1 MFSKVTLRH
10 FTPLLFLCT
19 YVTNLTAQP
28 FWERDAGYGAGGT
41 VRIGGGR
48 EEETLKSMA
57 LLPGGKIL
65 VAGRYGGDLSFIM
78 ARYHANGQLD
88 ASFGSNG
95 KTAFRLGNHSGE
107 AKEILTLSDGR
118 FILGATGENAQG
130 MEVFSLVR
138 FLPDGA
144 PDNTFGTNGV
154 AKGPSSPDL
163 HEKLNALALQQ
174 DGRILAA
181 GSTNYINGAEDQQSV
196 TLQRFSANGGI
207 DHSFGINGAVRL
219 PYPGQHYEF
228 NAVAVQA
235 DGRIVAAGSNSDKIL
250 VARFWPNGTVDST
263 FGINGVKFLQY
274 SAAGKTRCRAI
285 ALLPNGKILL
295 GAWCHEYWYNN
306 GAIAIRLLSDG
317 SLDPTFH
324 NGGMSFIH
332 CNYQLNTSSMT
343 LQNDGKIV
351 LAAAGLN
358 NDPWPFTGIFR
369 FQPDGA
375 PDSSFA
381 QNGAWVNPVGNEHS
395 ALYSIHAMSDGKLL
409 AGGIAKE
416 FSDFDFTLLRLQ
428 NDGSPDPGFGNN
440 GLVFT
445 DFKWGNDKAGGIYPR
460 ADGKMLLAG
469 NFLIGDFN
477 SSDNLCALTQ
487 LLPDGTADAGF
498 GTGGIDT
505 FPGGSLVSVVF
516 QSDGKILAGVDSYFG
531 QQGALYRRLPSGGAD
546 SSFGQFGHVDS
557 VFGNYAGPK
566 IVQVGILSN
575 GKIVVAGSV
584 IRPGTFR
591 DFILTCLLPDG
602 SRDVSFGNNGFIL
615 VDFNNKDDGVYGLA
629 IQPDDK
635 ILLAGNGWNG
645 GSNKKDIV
653 VMRFHPN
660 GTFDGGWGQNGV
672 KFDDFGAPIGEGVS
686 YMTFTPTGKLMLAVQ
701 CQITV
706 DVFEDAIFENA
717 VACYNADGTPDA
729 TFGNAGK
736 VVIPL
741 NTPFAGSRFIRQ
753 IRFLPNGKF
762 ATAAFLPLASGNP
775 DSFAIEIKRYL
786 PNGAADTLPA
796 ANSIISDQWGNGFG
810 VFAIEMLPSDGI
822 AWLAGSTYFDHQLNE
837 DMVVARYRF
846 QAGCFP
852 LSIQSVSETGVGGT
866 QVNISPSPSCPAMN
880 LLTDCGELKICLCG
894 KDPTFIVPYKND
906 NPLNGVSTFDL
917 VLISKHILG
926 LETFGSPYQI
936 IAADV
941 NKSGSV
947 TTFDIVEIRKLILGI
962 YQNFPNNTSWRFI
975 RKDHAFPNPANP
987 FSPAFPE
994 KDTVYGFDPPA
1005 RLAYRA
1011 VKTGDVNF
1019 TQQTGCDNYLEPEPR
1034 QSLSFSA
1041 AWQSAK
1047 AGDMLSVPVFFNGD
1061 IACAAWQCALRFDA
1075 ATLELTEVQPG
1086 EWKDWNADNF
1096 GLSGAGDGIIRAVW
1110 FSEKGNDYLI
1120 RSGTVL
1126 FRLVFRVKKDIRA
1139 EEAFLSMD
1147 DSILPPSAYRENGDA
1162 ITLSLHNQIKVAGKP
1177 MSAAIRVSPN
1187 PVGESLCF
1195 SIENTRTAKG
1205 ELRIY
1210 DAGGSVRFQHTVTW
1224 TDNTAVCLSGI
1235 ASWPAGL
1242 YTWRYFGSSG
1252 ESGEGKFLKM

>member
-10 FTPLLFLCT
+10 IAPLYFLCAYT
-19 YVTNLTAQP
+19 LCLTAQP
-28 FWERDAGYGAGGT
+28 SWERDAAFGAGGT

-48 EEETLKSMA
+48 EEETVKSMA

-65 VAGRYGGDLSFIM
+65 AAGRYGGDLSFIM

-95 KTAFRLGNHSGE
+95 KTAFRLGSHFGE

-118 FILGATGENAQG
+118 FILGATGENVEG
-130 MEVFSLVR
+130 LEVFSLVR
-138 FLPDGA
+138 FLADGA
-144 PDNTFGTNGV
+144 PDNTFGTNSV
-154 AKGPSSPDL
+154 AKGPSVPGL
-163 HEKLNALALQQ
+163 HDKLNAIALQQ
-174 DGRILAA
+174 DGKILAA
-181 GSTNYINGAEDQQSV
+181 GSTNYINGEEDQQSV
-196 TLQRFSANGGI
+196 TLQRFSSNGGI
-207 DHSFGINGAVRL
+207 DPSFGINGVVRL
-219 PYPGQHYEF
+219 LYPGQHYEF
-228 NAVAVQA
+228 NAIAVQA

-274 SAAGKTRCRAI
+274 SAAGKTRCRAV

-324 NGGMSFIH
+324 NGGMSFVH

-343 LQNDGKIV
+343 LQSDGKIV

-358 NDPWPFTGIFR
+358 NDPWPFTAIFR

-395 ALYSIHAMSDGKLL
+395 ALYNILALPDGKIL
-409 AGGIAKE
+409 AGGVAKE

-428 NDGSPDPGFGNN
+428 NDGTSDAGFGNN

-445 DFKWGNDKAGGIYPR
+445 DFGWGGDKAHGIYPR
-460 ADGKMLLAG
+460 ADGKMLFTG
-469 NFLIGDFN
+469 NYLIGAFN
-477 SSDNLCALTQ
+477 SPDNLCALAQ
-487 LLPDGTADAGF
+487 LLPDGTADPGF

-505 FPGGSLVSVVF
+505 FTGGSLISVVF
-516 QSDGKILAGVDSYFG
+516 QPDGKILAGVDAYFG
-531 QQGALYRRLPSGGAD
+531 QPGYLYRRLPNGGAD
-546 SSFGQFGHVDS
+546 SSFGQFGRVDS
-557 VFGNYAGPK
+557 VFGNFVGPT
-566 IVQVGILSN
+566 IVQAGLLSN
-575 GKIVVAGSV
+575 GKIIVAGSV
-584 IRPGTFR
+584 NRPGTFK
-591 DFILTCLLPDG
+591 DFILSCFLPDG
-602 SRDVSFGNNGFIL
+602 SRDLSFGDNGFVL
-615 VDFNNKDDGVYGLA
+615 MDFNNKDDGVYGLA

-635 ILLAGNGWNG
+635 ILLAGNCWNG
-645 GSNKKDIV
+645 GVNKKDIV
-653 VMRFHPN
+653 VMRFHAN
-660 GTFDGGWGQNGV
+660 GTFDSAWGQNGI

-686 YMTFTPTGKLMLAVQ
+686 YMTFTPAGKLMLAVQ

-706 DVFEDAIFENA
+706 DVFENALFENA

-729 TFGNAGK
+729 NFGNNGK

-741 NTPFAGSRFIRQ
+741 NTPYAGSRFIRQ

-762 ATAAFLPLASGNP
+762 VTAAFNPQASLNN

-796 ANSIISDQWGNGFG
+796 ANSIISDQWGKGFG
-810 VFAIEMLPSDGI
+810 DFAIEMSPADGI

-837 DMVVARYRF
+837 DIILARYRF
-846 QAGCFP
+846 QPGCFP
-852 LSIQSVSETGVGGT
+852 LTIQSVGETGVDDT
-866 QVNISPSPSCPAMN
+866 QVNISPSPSCPAVN
-880 LLTDCGELKICLCG
+880 FLTDCDEAEICLCG
-894 KDPTFIVPYKND
+894 KDATFIVPYKND

-962 YQNFPNNTSWRFI
+962 YQNFPNNTSWRFV
-975 RKDHAFPNPANP
+975 REDHVFPNPANP
-987 FSPAFPE
+987 FSPPFPE
-994 KDTVYGFDPPA
+994 KDTTFGFDPPA

-1011 VKTGDVNF
+1011 IKTGDVNI
-1019 TQQTGCDNYLEPEPR
+1019 TQQTGCDNFFEPEPR
-1034 QSLSFSA
+1034 QSLSFGTRC
-1041 AWQSAK
+1041 QSAT
-1047 AGDMLSVPVFFNGD
+1047 AGSLLTVPVFFAEN
-1061 IACAAWQCALRFDA
+1061 AVCAAWQCALHFDA
-1075 ATLELTEVQPG
+1075 NALELVEVRPG
-1086 EWKDWNADNF
+1086 EWKDWDTDNF
-1096 GLSGAGDGIIRAVW
+1096 GLSDAGDGIMRAVW
-1110 FSEKGNDYLI
+1110 FSEKGQDHPI
-1120 RSGTVL
+1120 RAGTVL
-1126 FRLVFRVKKDIRA
+1126 FRLVFRAKKDIRA
-1139 EEAFLSMD
+1139 EEVFLSTD
-1147 DSILPPSAYRENGDA
+1147 ESVLPSRAYLANGNAVD
-1162 ITLSLHNQIKVAGKP
+1162 LSLRNQAQVTEEF
-1177 MSAAIRVSPN
+1177 AASSVRVTPN
-1187 PVGESLCF
+1187 PVSGALCF
-1195 SIENTRTAKG
+1195 SIENARTAKG

-1210 DAGGSVRFQHTVTW
+1210 KAGGDACFREIVTW
-1224 TDNTAVCLSGI
+1224 TDNPVLCFSEAD
-1235 ASWPAGL
+1235 SWPPGL
-1242 YTWRYFGSSG
+1242 YLWQFSG
-1252 ESGEGKFLKM
+1252 AHGETAEGKFLKM